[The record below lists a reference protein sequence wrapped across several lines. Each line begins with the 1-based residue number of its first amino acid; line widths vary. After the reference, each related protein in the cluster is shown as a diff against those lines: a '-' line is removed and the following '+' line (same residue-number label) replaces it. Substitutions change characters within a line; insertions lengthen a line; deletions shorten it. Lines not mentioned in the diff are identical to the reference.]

1 MEKVLNIE
9 GMSCQGCVRHV
20 TKALE
25 AVEGVKAVEVSL
37 ENKNATVS
45 SNQEINTE
53 ILVKT
58 VENSGYKVV

>member
-1 MEKVLNIE
+1 MEKILNIE

-45 SNQEINTE
+45 SDQEINTE
-53 ILVKT
+53 VLVKA

>member
-1 MEKVLNIE
+1 MEKVLSIE

-45 SNQEINTE
+45 SDQEINTE
-53 ILVKT
+53 ILVKA

>member
-45 SNQEINTE
+45 SDQEINTE
-53 ILVKT
+53 ILVKA

>member
-45 SNQEINTE
+45 SDQEINTE
-53 ILVKT
+53 VLVKA

>member
-45 SNQEINTE
+45 SDQEINTE
-53 ILVKT
+53 VLVKA
-58 VENSGYKVV
+58 VEDSGYKVV

>member
-37 ENKNATVS
+37 EKKNATVS
-45 SNQEINTE
+45 SEQEINTE
-53 ILVKT
+53 VLVKA
-58 VENSGYKVV
+58 VEDSGYKVI